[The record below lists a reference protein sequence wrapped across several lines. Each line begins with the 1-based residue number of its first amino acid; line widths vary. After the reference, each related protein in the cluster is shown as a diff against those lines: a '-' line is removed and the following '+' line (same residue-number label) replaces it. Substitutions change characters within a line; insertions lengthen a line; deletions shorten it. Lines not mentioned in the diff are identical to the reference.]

1 MEDREVA
8 TVIVVLCAWCGKHLG
23 TKDGQGVSGVSH
35 GMCAECARAFLEEL
49 EPERTAESAL
59 SG

>member
-35 GMCAECARAFLEEL
+35 GMCQDCARAFLEEL
-49 EPERTAESAL
+49 ELEGVAESTL
-59 SG
+59 SS